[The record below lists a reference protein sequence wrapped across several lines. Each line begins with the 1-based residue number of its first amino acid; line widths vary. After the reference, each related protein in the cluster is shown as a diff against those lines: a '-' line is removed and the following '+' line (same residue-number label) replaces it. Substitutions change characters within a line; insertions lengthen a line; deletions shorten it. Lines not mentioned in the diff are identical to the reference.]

1 MLKQYKRT
9 GQIRLNGVII
19 ENHTPEYGTPT
30 FDAVPVDSCGFK
42 CPSQGVGHGCTK
54 RQAVNDL
61 KRINLTH

>member
-1 MLKQYKRT
+1 MLKKYQMT
-9 GQIRLNGVII
+9 GELKLKNVVI
-19 ENHTPEYGTPT
+19 ENHSVEYGRPM
-30 FDAVPVDSCGFK
+30 FNAIPLDSKVFR